1 MQNILQRV
9 QNRLNDDTVSENTL
23 SEIIQTI
30 SDRVCLRLGT
40 ENIPTLFYSIVTDA
54 SVNLYR
60 RTFYEGISTEN
71 DDGITTSFVD
81 DILEEYT
88 AEFEQYKLNRKTE
101 TSIIK
106 FL

>member
-54 SVNLYR
+54 SVKLYR

-101 TSIIK
+101 TGIIK